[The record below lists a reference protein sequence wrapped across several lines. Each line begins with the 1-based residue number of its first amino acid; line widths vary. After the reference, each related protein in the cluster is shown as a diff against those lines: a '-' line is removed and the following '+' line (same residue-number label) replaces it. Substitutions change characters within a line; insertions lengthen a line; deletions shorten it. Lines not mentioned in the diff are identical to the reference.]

1 MRIVVS
7 VQLEQDQPETY
18 PDTSPTLPNAIM
30 RSFVNDPYRNTV
42 PQQCDCS
49 SQSRRTTAN
58 LISVSFSYTA
68 KAGSFTTRTGKNEA
82 VIRVLRKLGQ
92 TELHAA
98 INLLAVNLQQFE

>member
-1 MRIVVS
+1 MISVGEVS
-7 VQLEQDQPETY
+7 SRDQPKTY
-18 PDTSPTLPNAIM
+18 PDTSRTLSNSIM
-30 RSFVNDPYRNTV
+30 RFLVNDAYRDAV

-68 KAGSFTTRTGKNEA
+68 KAGSFTTRTGKTEA

-98 INLLAVNLQQFE
+98 ISLLAVNLQQFE